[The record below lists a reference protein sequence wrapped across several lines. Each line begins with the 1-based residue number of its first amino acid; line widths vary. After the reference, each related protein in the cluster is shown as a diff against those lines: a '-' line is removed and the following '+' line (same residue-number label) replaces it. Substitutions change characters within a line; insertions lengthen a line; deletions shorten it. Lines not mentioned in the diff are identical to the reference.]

1 MKRFIGLLLTG
12 TGAVGAVWGGYQAL
26 VGQTSNIITINNF
39 SVSALTVGL
48 TGVVVLTVGLLWMRD

>member
-1 MKRFIGLLLTG
+1 MKRFIGMLLTG
-12 TGAVGAVWGGYQAL
+12 TGAVAAIWGGYQAL

-39 SVSALTVGL
+39 TVSALTVGL